1 MVAWQPLPKEQ
12 PIKKLSDY
20 ELQQLMII
28 KQAITKSLLEAGT
41 IKERNAESEKIIEDW
56 IQFVYRNEEKDYK
69 LAKVQELPF

>member
-56 IQFVYRNEEKDYK
+56 IQFVYRNEEKDFK